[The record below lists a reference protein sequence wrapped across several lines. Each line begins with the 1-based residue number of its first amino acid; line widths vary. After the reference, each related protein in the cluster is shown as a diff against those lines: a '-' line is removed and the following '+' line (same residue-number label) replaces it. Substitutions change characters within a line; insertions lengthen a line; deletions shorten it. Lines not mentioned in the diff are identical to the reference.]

1 MATNIIHP
9 AHHLFKLLPFRMRY
23 RATSAEQL
31 FYVSV
36 CICIYMVFKLHI
48 YKSIYISIYQLILL
62 WCCDSGTVTIKSHV
76 SCLPPEPLWIHSQLI
91 TLLLIFILDQS
102 LTNWR
107 DLLMYM
113 LGVSSHLPVC
123 YHFTGGMI
131 MIFKKS
137 ATEAQVHLWIPIRK
151 DRRHGESAKA
161 AEINEL
167 ISMQVTCDY
176 I

>member
-1 MATNIIHP
+1 
-9 AHHLFKLLPFRMRY
+9 
-23 RATSAEQL
+23 
-31 FYVSV
+31 
-36 CICIYMVFKLHI
+36 
-48 YKSIYISIYQLILL
+48 
-62 WCCDSGTVTIKSHV
+62 
-76 SCLPPEPLWIHSQLI
+76 
-91 TLLLIFILDQS
+91 
-102 LTNWR
+102 
-107 DLLMYM
+107 MYM

>member
-62 WCCDSGTVTIKSHV
+62 
-76 SCLPPEPLWIHSQLI
+76 
-91 TLLLIFILDQS
+91 
-102 LTNWR
+102 
-107 DLLMYM
+107 
-113 LGVSSHLPVC
+113 
-123 YHFTGGMI
+123 
-131 MIFKKS
+131 
-137 ATEAQVHLWIPIRK
+137 
-151 DRRHGESAKA
+151 
-161 AEINEL
+161 
-167 ISMQVTCDY
+167 
-176 I
+176 